1 MKEKQTERT
10 IQKVVAVEIQ
20 FLDNTFHRLLI
31 ALERLETFLSIEEG
45 TKIEKY
51 TAMKTSRDEHDDEN
65 VIPTKDGY
73 YMEMQL
79 QILALSK
86 QGRFKDTPDYVDSS
100 MKYFLND
107 ILEWYSLRET
117 FQPNDIERFA
127 VPILASLTDKTLK
140 PTELSELI
148 YKYVRD
154 LDSDIHHSTEEEKR
168 SAIQEGMIAYI
179 KATNYVEE
187 KLREFEEGDIQV
199 TLTSHSRGKAENG
212 YKHLLRSFTIL
223 YPEDNIPILLL
234 EKIIKNLHPDIL
246 KKEINKVEK
255 TKEIEKGIEKEPKDN
270 EEDTKEIEDKYREIK
285 DKSKEIEEESKEIEE
300 ELKEIEEESEK
311 TEALKE
317 NNERNQ

>member
-10 IQKVVAVEIQ
+10 IQKVVAVEVQ

-51 TAMKTSRDEHDDEN
+51 TAMKTSRDEHDDDN

-86 QGRFKDTPDYVDSS
+86 QGRFKDAPDYVDSS
-100 MKYFLND
+100 AKYFLND

-154 LDSDIHHSTEEEKR
+154 LDSDIHSLPDEEKR
-168 SAIQEGMIAYI
+168 
-179 KATNYVEE
+179 KAVEE
-187 KLREFEEGDIQV
+187 GWLAYVKTMERVNEELQKFETEDIEV
-199 TLTSHSRGKAENG
+199 DLTSHTRGEAKKG
-212 YKHLLRSFTIL
+212 YEHLLKSFELL
-223 YPEDNIPILLL
+223 YPEDRTPILLL
-234 EKIIKNLHPDIL
+234 QKAVEQLLPNLIKKNTEEVKEGIEEKI
-246 KKEINKVEK
+246 KE
-255 TKEIEKGIEKEPKDN
+255 
-270 EEDTKEIEDKYREIK
+270 
-285 DKSKEIEEESKEIEE
+285 
-300 ELKEIEEESEK
+300 
-311 TEALKE
+311 
-317 NNERNQ
+317 